1 LKDTIL
7 ALRVYIRVVVISI
20 LAILMLAAQL
30 ALVLIGA
37 DNAALRINR
46 ALSNILD
53 AERAKAITPK
63 RQRRNDGIRKV

>member
-1 LKDTIL
+1 MKDTIL
-7 ALRVYIRVVVISI
+7 ALRVYIGVVVISI

-53 AERAKAITPK
+53 AERANNEKLK
-63 RQRRNDGIRKV
+63 RRAR

>member
-1 LKDTIL
+1 MKDTIL

-53 AERAKAITPK
+53 AERANNEKLK
-63 RQRRNDGIRKV
+63 RRAR